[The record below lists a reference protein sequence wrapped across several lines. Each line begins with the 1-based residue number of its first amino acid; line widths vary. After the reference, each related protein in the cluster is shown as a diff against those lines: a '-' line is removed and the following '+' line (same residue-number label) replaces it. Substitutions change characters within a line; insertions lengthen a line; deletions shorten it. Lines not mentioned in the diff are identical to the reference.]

1 MRFSA
6 APAASN
12 RVTDEIPAFKH
23 MRAQMP
29 RVVWAQL
36 TDEQRNIPKMVLE
49 MMGGDGE
56 EWSVSP
62 N

>member
-1 MRFSA
+1 
-6 APAASN
+6 
-12 RVTDEIPAFKH
+12 
-23 MRAQMP
+23 MP